1 MLEMKENRVYRPFL
15 GGKMLDELSGTE
27 PASDGHYRSVGFVL
41 QQQHRTVPASL

>member
-27 PASDGHYRSVGFVL
+27 YRDRHEVATGFEITAGAVKN
-41 QQQHRTVPASL
+41 